1 MIELR
6 GVTKVY
12 EEGRS
17 GALVAV
23 DGVSLTIAPAT
34 ITVIR
39 GPSGSGKT
47 TLLSL
52 VGAMARPTSGRILVE
67 GRETTSL
74 PERFLTEVRR
84 RTFGFVFQQG
94 NLLPGLT
101 TLENVMLP
109 AFPLG
114 VPRPALVARA
124 RTLLERLAISHR
136 ADAKAEWLSGGE
148 AQRAAIARALVNDP
162 RVLVA
167 DEPTAQLDSRLSGE
181 FMEIVAGLRAG
192 GMTVLIASHDP
203 VVYEAAVVDRAL
215 GMRDGRLEAEGAR

>member
-6 GVTKVY
+6 DVRKVY
-12 EEGRS
+12 EEGRP
-17 GALVAV
+17 GELVAV
-23 DGVSLTIAPAT
+23 DGVSLAIDAGTL
-34 ITVIR
+34 TVIR

-52 VGAMARPTSGRILVE
+52 VGAMARPTAGRILVDGQE
-67 GRETTSL
+67 LTRL

-94 NLLPGLT
+94 NLIPGLT

-114 VPRPALVARA
+114 VPRDALVARA
-124 RTLLERLAISHR
+124 RALLDRLAVGHR

-148 AQRAAIARALVNDP
+148 AQRAAIARALVNRP

-167 DEPTAQLDSRLSGE
+167 DEPTAQLDTRLSRE
-181 FMEIVAGLRAG
+181 FMEIVGGLRAE
-192 GMTVLIASHDP
+192 GMTVLVASHDP
-203 VVYEAAVVDRAL
+203 IVYEAPGVDRSLA
-215 GMRDGRLEAEGAR
+215 MRDGRLDGEGAR